1 MHGHGGRLTKRNVKI
16 MATKNMHKNVEAIIE
31 NIKNFDK
38 QTNLNWDPIIKTKT
52 YISSNH
58 KSIEISIEYDEL

>member
-1 MHGHGGRLTKRNVKI
+1 

-52 YISSNH
+52 YIYQVTINQL
-58 KSIEISIEYDEL
+58 KYRLNTMNFKQEDI

>member
-1 MHGHGGRLTKRNVKI
+1 

-38 QTNLNWDPIIKTKT
+38 QTNLNWDPIIKTTT
-52 YISSNH
+52 YISSKH
-58 KSIEISIEYDEL
+58 KSIEISRTRK

>member
-1 MHGHGGRLTKRNVKI
+1 
-16 MATKNMHKNVEAIIE
+16 MAAKNMHKNVEAIIE

-38 QTNLNWDPIIKTKT
+38 QTNSNWDPTIKIKT
-52 YISSNH
+52 YISSKH

>member
-1 MHGHGGRLTKRNVKI
+1 
-16 MATKNMHKNVEAIIE
+16 MAAKNMHKNVEAIIE

-38 QTNLNWDPIIKTKT
+38 QTNLNWDPTIKTKT

>member
-1 MHGHGGRLTKRNVKI
+1 

-38 QTNLNWDPIIKTKT
+38 QTNLNWDPIIKTNT